1 MEVLEHFIKEGMG
14 GMESHYK
21 VGKDKLTHRQVEGRQ
36 GHLLN
41 QIIDCFA
48 DVCTKTNRSY
58 QCSCQLGCVFV
69 FLNSDSNSFLTSS

>member
-48 DVCTKTNRSY
+48 DVCTKTKLSV
-58 QCSCQLGCVFV
+58 QLSTRVCVCV
-69 FLNSDSNSFLTSS
+69 P